1 MSSIC
6 EIIIAGLSVIV
17 ACLQIRL
24 SKQINEQT
32 ISREKGY
39 FIIEAT
45 NIRNKEN
52 SDYKRCVGLF
62 DLDGPLHFK
71 LYGNGDIFLLKQ
83 QIIINGIVV
92 ENHELLETFFSIHG
106 QDAPFGI
113 LLPLK
118 DSDKMKDRLDIEI
131 TLILR
136 NITGYS
142 YKQIIALRF
151 EKRDDRNWFLKKKNT
166 FFSKANKIW

>member
-1 MSSIC
+1 MSGIC
-6 EIIIAGLSVIV
+6 EIIIAGLGVIV

-45 NIRNKEN
+45 NIRSKED

-62 DLDGPLHFK
+62 DLDGALHFN
-71 LYGNGDIFLLKQ
+71 LYGNADIFLLKQ
-83 QIIINGIVV
+83 QIVINGVIVD
-92 ENHELLETFFSIHG
+92 NHEPLETFFSIHG

-113 LLPLK
+113 LLPLQS
-118 DSDKMKDRLDIEI
+118 SDKMKERLDVEI
-131 TLILR
+131 TLVLR

-142 YKQIIALRF
+142 YKEIITLRF
-151 EKRDDRNWFLKKKNT
+151 EKRDDRNWFLKKKNIV
-166 FFSKANKIW
+166 FSKANKIW